1 MGTTWLLSHFDL
13 KGVASSRRS
22 FIAGR
27 RRRKTKADGS
37 VEEFFTRYY
46 WPGDHPLDHVE
57 FLLKYDD
64 LNLDLLEQVFR
75 RLSAAEVD
83 AYVAES
89 PTSKYRRRIGFLY
102 ELLTPNQLKTQVGG
116 NFVPVLDPRRYY
128 VGSSIRNP
136 RWRVIDNLLGGASC
150 CITVRRTPAIERK
163 LRINWSEQIRQ
174 LTGRADTRQW
184 NRAISYL
191 YLKETKA
198 SFAIERE
205 EVTPDR
211 GERFM
216 AVLAQAGTTDGE
228 QLLGEERLTQRQNA
242 IVDPR
247 YAEKGFRRD
256 QNFVGQTLPNF
267 EERVHYVCPP
277 PALVPTLIAGLRT
290 FHVRGREL
298 PPPIR
303 AAVISFGFV
312 YVHPFADGNGRLH
325 RLLLH
330 ESLAR
335 DGYTD
340 RGMVLP
346 FSSAMLRDPARYD
359 HVLESVSRV
368 VNQRVRYRLERGNKL
383 VVENAREAEG
393 VWRYLD
399 LTVHAEYVLDLIEA
413 TVLRDLPEE
422 LTALERI
429 DRITTEIKRV
439 VDLPARK
446 LNLLLAL
453 LRDNGG
459 KLSARKRVSAFP
471 ELTDDEVAAIEA
483 AYADTFSD
491 SG

>member
-1 MGTTWLLSHFDL
+1 M
-13 KGVASSRRS
+13 RRS

-27 RRRKTKADGS
+27 RMREIKPDGS

-75 RLSAAEVD
+75 RLPAADVD

-102 ELLTPNQLKTQVGG
+102 EFLTPNNLKTEVGG
-116 NFVPVLDPRRYY
+116 NFVPILDPKRYFT
-128 VGSSIRNP
+128 GSGIREP
-136 RWRVIDNLLGGASC
+136 RWRVIDNLLGGAGC
-150 CITVRRTPAIERK
+150 CVLVRRTLEIERK
-163 LRINWSEQIRQ
+163 LRINWPEQIRQ
-174 LTGRADTRQW
+174 LTSQADPRQW
-184 NRAISYL
+184 NRAVNYF

-228 QLLGEERLTQRQNA
+228 QLLSVERLTQRQNT

-247 YAEKGFRRD
+247 YAEKGFRTE

-267 EERVHYVCPP
+267 DEKVHYVCPP

-290 FHVRGREL
+290 FYVRGRGL
-298 PPPIR
+298 PPPVR

-312 YVHPFADGNGRLH
+312 FVHPFIDGNGRLH

-330 ESLAR
+330 ELLAR
-335 DGYTD
+335 DGYMD
-340 RGMVLP
+340 RGIVLP
-346 FSSAMLRDPARYD
+346 FSAAMLRDSARYD
-359 HVLESVSRV
+359 QVLESVSRV

-383 VVENAREAEG
+383 VIENAREAEG

-399 LTVHAEYVLDLIEA
+399 LTSQVEYVLDLIEA
-413 TVLRDLPEE
+413 TVLRDLPDE
-422 LTALERI
+422 LNALERI
-429 DRITTEIKRV
+429 DHLTSEIKRV
-439 VDLPARK
+439 VDLPTRK
-446 LNLLLAL
+446 LNLLLEL
-453 LRDNGG
+453 LRENGG
-459 KLSARKRVSAFP
+459 KLSAGKRASTFA
-471 ELTDDEVAAIEA
+471 ELTDDEVAAIEI
-483 AYADTFSD
+483 AYAKRFLIQ
-491 SG
+491 SGKL